1 MTEPNGATAPG
12 AREASTPV
20 TGAQLAPSQQS
31 EQQVEASLIA
41 DIDRLFGDPAAVSAA
56 EETTT
61 DLSNQAGGAEAHE
74 APAQTDSGTDTAEDA
89 ETEAEAN
96 AEDAETGDTETEAKP
111 KPKTVPYPRLAKE
124 IAKRKALEERL
135 EALEAKAQAKEPDAQ
150 PAATP
155 EDPELKPHRERA
167 TKADAELKAA
177 RELKALLK
185 TNPDA
190 VAEQIRKVDPRVGT
204 DEESLRE
211 WLNDY
216 ADDQRDKLAEAKATL
231 TAAEQAAGQ
240 RRQQMETTARAEAR
254 QQVETVAP
262 WVQTSAEVLNQLR
275 EAEADEDTATVAQL
289 RRKLDPRWNRFAQ
302 YMGTPEIK
310 RHPLGLK
317 VAVALAELDHR
328 LELSRKPAASASAK
342 PAAVRPGATAPKAA
356 PRTTGQPAS
365 RQAIALKQFE
375 QEPSEKALL
384 AALDY

>member
-74 APAQTDSGTDTAEDA
+74 APAQTDSGTDTDPEANAGDAETGDA
-89 ETEAEAN
+89 ETEAEPE
-96 AEDAETGDTETEAKP
+96 AEETP
-111 KPKTVPYPRLAKE
+111 QTVPYRRLAKE

-275 EAEADEDTATVAQL
+275 EAAADEDTATVAQL

-302 YMGTPEIK
+302 YMGMPEIK

-328 LELSRKPAASASAK
+328 LELSRKPAASATAK

>member
-74 APAQTDSGTDTAEDA
+74 APAQTDSGTDTDPEANAGDAETGDA
-89 ETEAEAN
+89 ETEAEPE
-96 AEDAETGDTETEAKP
+96 AEETP
-111 KPKTVPYPRLAKE
+111 QTVPYRRLAKE

-177 RELKALLK
+177 RDLKALLK